1 MSSIDYIGCPSCD
14 LLHLRSP
21 LPPRGVAMCCRCGAM
36 LYRDAEGCLDITLAL
51 ALGGII
57 FFFIA
62 NTLPFL
68 ALSSEG
74 RTQETILLTGVLELY
89 RQGLH
94 SVAILVL
101 ATGIVC
107 PFIVLIGLAY
117 ILIPL
122 KLGHSAWGTAPL
134 FRLVRLLQPWAMVE
148 VFFLGILVAMV
159 KLIKMAEITPGL
171 GLYAF
176 LALVLILTAIAV
188 FLHPECIWQ
197 RLPVRK

>member
-1 MSSIDYIGCPSCD
+1 
-14 LLHLRSP
+14 
-21 LPPRGVAMCCRCGAM
+21 M

-51 ALGGII
+51 SLGGII
-57 FFFIA
+57 CFFIA

-74 RTQETILLTGVLELY
+74 RTQETILLTGALELY
-89 RQGLH
+89 SQGLH

-107 PFIVLIGLAY
+107 PLVVLIGLAY

-122 KLGHSAWGTAPL
+122 KLGRNAWGTAPI
-134 FRLVRLLQPWAMVE
+134 FRLVRLLQPWAMME
-148 VFFLGILVAMV
+148 VFLLGILVAMV
-159 KLIKMAEITPGL
+159 KLIKMAQITPGL

-176 LALVLILTAIAV
+176 LALVVILTAIAV
-188 FLHPECIWQ
+188 SLNPECIWQ